1 MSTPIQDSTEYTV
14 LQNHMIKNPT
24 ITVFLK
30 FGADWCG
37 PCKQVAPTYEK
48 NASKLNS
55 RGLFYTVDV
64 DVMDES
70 VLKQLKISAI
80 PVILVMRGNKI
91 VERFNPSSATLA
103 SRLNS
108 LLR

>member
-14 LQNHMIKNPT
+14 LQNHMRKNPT
-24 ITVFLK
+24 ITVVIK

-48 NASKLNS
+48 KARELENRA
-55 RGLFYTVDV
+55 LFYTVDV

-70 VLKQLKISAI
+70 ILKKLKISAI
-80 PVILVMRGNKI
+80 PVILVMRNDTI
-91 VERFNPSSATLA
+91 VDRFNPSSATLA

-108 LLR
+108 VIH